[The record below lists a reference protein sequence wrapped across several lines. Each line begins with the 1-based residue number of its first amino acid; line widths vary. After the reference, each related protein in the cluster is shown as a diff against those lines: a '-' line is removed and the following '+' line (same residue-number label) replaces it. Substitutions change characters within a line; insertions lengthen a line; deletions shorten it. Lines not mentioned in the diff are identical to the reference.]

1 VEWAQEWIWWV
12 LAALIG
18 SQQSPSWLPK
28 TAGRVWLLDA
38 SRLKLPA
45 GSGEDVKV
53 QSASNLGL
61 GRLED
66 VKVSERH
73 SAEVLHHV
81 ALRPRYVAV
90 TEAGSQLGA
99 SVQQGQAQAASGVHR
114 FSYHQVRL
122 EREDGQKIDL
132 KRLLKHHK
140 YGTVREYKVWVCDP
154 SHRERFAIGLVIWRL
169 PHQQARQARARK
181 QARIGL
187 KKGPKANLAPAWW
200 AGVMLLG
207 TSLPQEQRSSQDVVK
222 L

>member
-1 VEWAQEWIWWV
+1 M
-12 LAALIG
+12 
-18 SQQSPSWLPK
+18 
-28 TAGRVWLLDA
+28 
-38 SRLKLPA
+38 
-45 GSGEDVKV
+45 
-53 QSASNLGL
+53 
-61 GRLED
+61 
-66 VKVSERH
+66 
-73 SAEVLHHV
+73 
-81 ALRPRYVAV
+81 
-90 TEAGSQLGA
+90 
-99 SVQQGQAQAASGVHR
+99 
-114 FSYHQVRL
+114 RL